1 MSPVISASCVAAP
14 KVARDSENRVRPL
27 GCGACEREE
36 SDRNDDGADA
46 KFVQL
51 AKHDLLLYKRGKPC
65 HGQEHLPR
73 KIVRGQTFVDRNALH
88 TYVTTLV

>member
-46 KFVQL
+46 KFVQF
-51 AKHDLLLYKRGKPC
+51 AKHYLLPFMRA
-65 HGQEHLPR
+65 R
-73 KIVRGQTFVDRNALH
+73 TNSAV
-88 TYVTTLV
+88 